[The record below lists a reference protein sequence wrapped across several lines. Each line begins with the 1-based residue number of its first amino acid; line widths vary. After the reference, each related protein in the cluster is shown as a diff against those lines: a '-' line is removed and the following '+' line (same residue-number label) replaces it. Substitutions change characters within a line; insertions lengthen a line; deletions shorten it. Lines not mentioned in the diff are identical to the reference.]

1 MFGAIELL
9 MIAIIFGIIYGR
21 NAIDKT
27 WNKHPDEGLAESF
40 AGDVKQ
46 YYEKDPKRLV
56 QMIVGAISLALFV
69 IVLIYWLITRYD
81 IPKLLGLT

>member
-21 NAIDKT
+21 NVIDKT
-27 WNKHPDEGLAESF
+27 WNKHPDEGITESF
-40 AGDVKQ
+40 AEDVKK

-56 QMIVGAISLALFV
+56 QIIIGVVSLVIFIS
-69 IVLIYWLITRYD
+69 VLVYWIFTRFD
-81 IPKLLGLT
+81 VSKILGLT